1 MRNIYHELGK
11 RQSDI
16 HALSLALAQTTAEK
30 KAALEEHS
38 SLKGTIKSQAEEIR
52 RLQLENER
60 VMESTLR
67 DADDKCVT
75 RTSNRLID
83 A

>member
-30 KAALEEHS
+30 KSLQEENS
-38 SLKGTIKSQAEEIR
+38 SLKGTIKAHAEEMS
-52 RLQLENER
+52 RLRQENER
-60 VMESTLR
+60 VMEGSLR
-67 DADDKCVT
+67 DADDK
-75 RTSNRLID
+75 SEL
-83 A
+83 